1 MIILDIGCLSD
12 TIENKHSF
20 STREDSPMSTATAR
34 ADAEHRSEPISGPH
48 TPWSHAV
55 RTAVLAAAA
64 VCVVLLAFAWPSI
77 TAKVQNLPVAAVG
90 TAEQIAQI
98 TSKAPEGTLGIK
110 TAASRDEA
118 IDLIR
123 HREVYGAIVLVSA
136 PEILIASAGSP
147 VASQALTQMGAQMQS
162 LIQSQAIAALQTALK
177 QATVAAQQAA
187 AGGHAPSSAQNPPA
201 PQTAP
206 AAIPTVTV
214 TDVVPLSPDD
224 PRGAGLAVAGL
235 PLAMGGM
242 IGGVLISLL
251 VSGTWRRLGAIL
263 AYGVF
268 AGLGLA
274 GILQGWFHILQ
285 GDFWANAGAIGL
297 GVVATAAIIVGLNA
311 LIGRAGIALGAVIT
325 LFVGNPLS
333 SLTQP
338 KEFLPAPWGDLGQWL
353 VPGASG
359 TLLRDLSYFPDAAA
373 AFPWLVLAGWAVL
386 GAVLIAVGHFRN
398 EPAVADV

>member
-1 MIILDIGCLSD
+1 
-12 TIENKHSF
+12 
-20 STREDSPMSTATAR
+20 MSTGTLTPTPAPA
-34 ADAEHRSEPISGPH
+34 HRDGPAPGAH
-48 TPWSHAV
+48 TPWGHAL
-55 RTAVLAAAA
+55 RTAVLAAIA
-64 VCVVLLAFAWPSI
+64 VCIVLLAFAWPGV

-90 TAEQIAQI
+90 TPEQVAQVA
-98 TSKAPEGTLGIK
+98 SKGPGGALDVR

-118 IDLIR
+118 VELIR
-123 HREVYGAIVLVSA
+123 TKEAYGAVILGNA
-136 PEILIASAGSP
+136 PEVLIASAASP
-147 VASQALTQMGAQMQS
+147 AAAQALTQVGQQMQS
-162 LIQSQAIAALQTALK
+162 QIQAQVIARLQDALGQ
-177 QATVAAQQAA
+177 AAQHAAQGPGPAAPQSPAPLQAPQAA
-187 AGGHAPSSAQNPPA
+187 
-201 PQTAP
+201 T
-206 AAIPTVTV
+206 PTVTV

-251 VSGTWRRLGAIL
+251 VSGTWRRLGAIA
-263 AYGVF
+263 AYGVL

-285 GDFWANAGAIGL
+285 GSFWANAGAIGL

-311 LIGRAGIALGAVIT
+311 LLGRAGIALGAVIT

-338 KEFLPAPWGDLGQWL
+338 KEFLPAPWGDVGQWL

-359 TLLRDLSYFPDAAA
+359 TLLRDLSYFPEASAL
-373 AFPWLVLAGWAVL
+373 FPWLVLVGWAVV

-398 EPAVADV
+398 EPAVAEV